1 MKNETENSVRQAE
14 YEAAKR
20 KYEQDKQE
28 HAKQMAERKR
38 QQTAAWKAAQK
49 KPAWKQPAAAATP
62 ASASMLALPGAA
74 GGSASLAQGEAQQR
88 IDLPAAD
95 PRRPMQQQSSGDDHP
110 FLTPSVAAW
119 AADVKRV
126 AERCGALHAQ
136 RIWTYGMW
144 FNLKEWYEHGTED
157 PADGRPF
164 PLTLQPLHHPSPFSL
179 SCHPN
184 PHAAHHFVHCTHA
197 GYNRLEDKF
206 YDTHLPNYTEED
218 RKFQLQRQGSTI
230 QNPN

>member
-1 MKNETENSVRQAE
+1 MKNDTENAVRQAE

-20 KYEQDKQE
+20 KHEQDKQE

-38 QQTAAWKAAQK
+38 QQVAAWKAAQK

-74 GGSASLAQGEAQQR
+74 GASLAHQGEAQQR
-88 IDLPAAD
+88 IDLRAAD
-95 PRRPMQQQSSGDDHP
+95 PICAQRQQSSGDDHP
-110 FLTPSVAAW
+110 FLTRSVAAW

-126 AERCGALHAQ
+126 AERCGALRAQ
-136 RIWTYGMW
+136 RIWTFGMW
-144 FNLKEWYEHGTED
+144 FNIKEWYEFGTED
-157 PADGRPF
+157 PAEGRPF

-184 PHAAHHFVHCTHA
+184 PHAAHHFVHCARMQDTA
-197 GYNRLEDKF
+197 G
-206 YDTHLPNYTEED
+206 
-218 RKFQLQRQGSTI
+218 
-230 QNPN
+230 